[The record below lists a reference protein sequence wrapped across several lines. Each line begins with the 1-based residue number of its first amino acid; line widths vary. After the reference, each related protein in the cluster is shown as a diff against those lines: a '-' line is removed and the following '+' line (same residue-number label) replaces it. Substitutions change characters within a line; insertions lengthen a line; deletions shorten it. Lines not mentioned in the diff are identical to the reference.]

1 MGFADFCII
10 AGLIFI
16 NGFFVAAEFALVKV
30 RTSQIDQLAEEGN
43 WAAKLTSRALDH
55 LDAYLSASQLGITV
69 ASLALGYA
77 IEKIVKPIEGIL
89 GRFGFEGHW
98 VVGALPI
105 SAAGL
110 IAFSFVTFLH
120 MALGEQA
127 PKSLAIRSAKTIA
140 LWTAPVL
147 IAFYYVFF
155 PIIWAL
161 NKASLLTLWAVGLGR
176 AADHAEVAHTEE
188 ELRHIVAESAG
199 GGHLSRRERVM
210 IENVL
215 NLEEKTA
222 RRIMV
227 PRPDVVYLSLARP
240 VEDNL
245 RTLRQAGHTRY
256 PLCEEDDLSSVT
268 GIIHVKDV
276 LRAFTAS
283 NGRPDLRKI
292 ARKVPFLPETLRLD
306 QLLLEFQRDRVHLAM
321 LLDEFGSVVGMVT
334 LENVLE
340 QLVGPIQDEFDRES
354 PPVTDLGDQVY
365 EVDAALPL
373 DVLSEEC
380 GVAVPETEAETAG
393 GLVLDRLGRLA
404 KPGDAVTVDGH
415 RLTVLQ
421 ADPKRI
427 RRLRVEPFP
436 PATPSAIH
444 SEAVNPAAHA
454 SGPRLILAD
463 SSWPRSDGREGGLPR
478 VSPRMNPLRSAQRP
492 RRVISMPIKGGRRRL
507 DPHIR
512 QSIAEDVAIW
522 PVFVGRDP

>member
-1 MGFADFCII
+1 MGFSDACII
-10 AGLIFI
+10 AGLIFV

-30 RTSQIDQLAEEGN
+30 RTSQIDQLAEQGN

-69 ASLALGYA
+69 ASLALGYE
-77 IEKIVKPIEGIL
+77 IEKIVHPMEGLL
-89 GRFGFEGHW
+89 GRLGLEGHW
-98 VVGALPI
+98 GRGALSI
-105 SAAGL
+105 SLGWL
-110 IAFSFVTFLH
+110 ISFSFVTFLH

-127 PKSLAIRSAKTIA
+127 PKSLAIRSAKTLA

-147 IAFYYVFF
+147 IAFYYLFF
-155 PIIWAL
+155 PLIWTL
-161 NKASLLTLWAVGLGR
+161 NKASLLTLWVLGLSKT
-176 AADHAEVAHTEE
+176 DHDEVAHTEE

-245 RTLRQAGHTRY
+245 RTVRQAGHTRY
-256 PLCEEDDLSSVT
+256 PLCEDDLTTVI
-268 GIIHVKDV
+268 GIIHVKD
-276 LRAFTAS
+276 LFRASVGS

-292 ARKVPFLPETLRLD
+292 ARKVPFLPETLHLD

-340 QLVGPIQDEFDRES
+340 ELVGPIQDEFDREA
-354 PPVTDLGDQVY
+354 PQVTDLGDGIF

-373 DVLSEEC
+373 DVLAECC
-380 GVAVPETEAETAG
+380 GVTVPETEAETAG
-393 GLVLDRLGRLA
+393 GLVLDILGRLGR
-404 KPGDAVTVDGH
+404 PGDSVAVDGH
-415 RLTVLQ
+415 RLTIIQ
-421 ADPKRI
+421 ADPNRI
-427 RRLRVEPFP
+427 RRLRVEPQGP
-436 PATPSAIH
+436 EPAGS
-444 SEAVNPAAHA
+444 
-454 SGPRLILAD
+454 RAD
-463 SSWPRSDGREGGLPR
+463 
-478 VSPRMNPLRSAQRP
+478 A
-492 RRVISMPIKGGRRRL
+492 
-507 DPHIR
+507 
-512 QSIAEDVAIW
+512 
-522 PVFVGRDP
+522 